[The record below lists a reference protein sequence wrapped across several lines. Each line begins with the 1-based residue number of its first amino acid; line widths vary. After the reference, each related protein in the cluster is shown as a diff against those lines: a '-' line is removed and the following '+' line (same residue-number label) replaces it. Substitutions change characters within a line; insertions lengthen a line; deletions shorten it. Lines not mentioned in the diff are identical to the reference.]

1 MKSYTLNSIGQQ
13 SVIEAIKANC
23 TQATI
28 DHLPQGQYAWFEAAE
43 FDVNESG
50 SSFEIGRQYSA
61 TGNTV
66 NIDCPIEWFD
76 AEEIEE

>member
-13 SVIEAIKANC
+13 NIIEAIKANC

-28 DHLPQGQYAWFEAAE
+28 NNLPKGQHAWFEAAE
-43 FDVNESG
+43 FDVNENG

-61 TGNTV
+61 SSNPAV
-66 NIDCPIEWFD
+66 INCPIEWFD
-76 AEEIEE
+76 AKEIEE